1 MDVADLTTANKIDT
15 TNLANKMAT
24 FNKQIDKTL
33 EKLRDFDTNNSIDG
47 DRTNNLIEELSGL
60 NSYVKKLSP
69 NRARISST
77 SGKID
82 KARFVHKT
90 SEELIKWQK
99 YMESISDSI
108 EGQPGLNKNTMKQ
121 WSKQDGSTLLLKLLV
136 MVVSKEVLTNF

>member
-60 NSYVKKLSP
+60 NSYVKSYHL
-69 NRARISST
+69 I
-77 SGKID
+77 
-82 KARFVHKT
+82 
-90 SEELIKWQK
+90 EL
-99 YMESISDSI
+99 
-108 EGQPGLNKNTMKQ
+108 G
-121 WSKQDGSTLLLKLLV
+121 
-136 MVVSKEVLTNF
+136 